1 MNILLT
7 GASGFIGHHILH
19 ALEQQNHHVTA
30 CCRCP
35 DKLVFK
41 SENTHILQLN
51 YVDMMDVSDWLPHLQ
66 NSDVVINCV
75 GIIVESKQ
83 QSFQLLH
90 TQVPIALF
98 KAAEQAAVKK
108 AIQISALGADQNAQ
122 SAYHLSKKSADD
134 ALRDLAMDWY
144 VLQPSIVYGDGA
156 QSMALFHALAAL
168 PVHALI
174 DGGEQKIQP
183 LHISDLVDT
192 VNQCLQPDSEACVT
206 LPLVGPKAVS
216 FKDLLAQLRQ
226 RLGKKPAVTFS
237 LPGGLAQHSVF
248 IGKWLG
254 EPTFNGENIAMLR
267 QGNFADAGAIKQFL
281 GRSTKSLE
289 QKLLQ
294 SPATQAERWHAGLY
308 FLRPLL
314 RLSIAFL
321 WIWSGVV
328 SIFFF
333 PAEQSYQFLA
343 ASGIT
348 GHAAP
353 FMLYGLAI
361 MDIVIGCMTLTAYR
375 IRPLILFQLT
385 IIFLYT
391 LMITF
396 TLAEFWLHPFGPVL
410 KNIPLFI
417 TLLVYL
423 ILEGEKP

>member
-30 CCRCP
+30 CCRRP
-35 DKLVFK
+35 EKLVFK
-41 SENTHILQLN
+41 SESTRILQLD
-51 YVDMMDVSDWLPHLQ
+51 YADMMKETDWLPHLQ
-66 NSDVVINCV
+66 NIDVVINCV

-83 QSFQLLH
+83 QTFQTLH
-90 TQVPIALF
+90 AQVPIALF
-98 KAAEQAAVKK
+98 KAAEQVAVKK
-108 AIQISALGADQNAQ
+108 VIQISALGADQNAET
-122 SAYHLSKKSADD
+122 AYHLSKKAADD
-134 ALRDLAMDWY
+134 ALKNLTMDWY

-168 PVHALI
+168 PIHALI
-174 DGGEQKIQP
+174 DGGEQLMQP
-183 LHISDLVDT
+183 VHVSDLVAT
-192 VNQCLQPDSEACVT
+192 VIQCLKPDSAGCVT
-206 LPLVGPKAVS
+206 LPLVGPKAIS
-216 FKDLLAQLRQ
+216 FKYLLEQLRQ
-226 RLGKKPAVTFS
+226 RLRKKPALTFS
-237 LPGGLAQHSVF
+237 LSGELAQRSVF

-254 EPTFNGENIAMLR
+254 EPTFNAENIAMLR
-267 QGNFADAGAIKQFL
+267 QGNSANAEPIKQFL
-281 GRSTKSLE
+281 GRATKSLE
-289 QKLLQ
+289 EKLLL
-294 SPATQAERWHAGLY
+294 SPANQAERWHAGLY

-321 WIWSGVV
+321 WIWSGLV

-348 GHAAP
+348 GNAAP
-353 FMLYGLAI
+353 AMLYGLAL
-361 MDIVIGCMTLTAYR
+361 MDIVIGLATLTVYR

-396 TLAEFWLHPFGPVL
+396 TLPEFWLHPFGPVL
-410 KNIPLFI
+410 KNIPLLT

>member
-30 CCRCP
+30 CCRNSE
-35 DKLVFK
+35 KLVFK
-41 SENTHILQLN
+41 SERTQILQLD
-51 YVDMMDVSDWLPHLQ
+51 YADMMKETDWLPHLQ
-66 NSDVVINCV
+66 NIDVVINCV

-83 QSFQLLH
+83 QTFQTLH
-90 TQVPIALF
+90 AQVPAALF
-98 KAAEQAAVKK
+98 KAAELATVKK
-108 AIQISALGADQNAQ
+108 VIQISALGADQTAQ

-134 ALRDLAMDWY
+134 ALKALSMDWY

-174 DGGEQKIQP
+174 DGGDQLMQP
-183 LHISDLVDT
+183 IHISDLAAT
-192 VNQCLQPDSEACVT
+192 VMQCLKADSDACVT
-206 LPLVGPKAVS
+206 LPLVGPKAIS
-216 FKDLLAQLRQ
+216 FKNLLEQLRQ

-248 IGKWLG
+248 MGKWLG
-254 EPTFNGENIAMLR
+254 EPTFNAENIAMLR
-267 QGNFADAGAIKQFL
+267 QGNSANSEPIKQFL
-281 GRSTKSLE
+281 GRSTKSMQE
-289 QKLLQ
+289 KLLQ
-294 SPATQAERWHAGLY
+294 SPANQAERWHAGLY

-348 GHAAP
+348 GNGAP
-353 FMLYGLAI
+353 IMLYGLAL
-361 MDIVIGCMTLTAYR
+361 MDIVIGLATLTAYR
-375 IRPLILFQLT
+375 LRPLILFQLT

-396 TLAEFWLHPFGPVL
+396 TLPEFWLHPFGPVL
-410 KNIPLFI
+410 KNIPLLT